1 MADNVILNPGT
12 GGKTIASDD
21 VGGAQYQRIKPAFGA
36 DGAATDV
43 STADPL
49 PVSVFFPDAQHLDGF
64 GRLRVGEPQT
74 VFDSKQVIDN
84 RPLLWDEADSGGAS
98 ASSHSIP
105 RASSLMA
112 LGITSGE
119 KIIRQTKRYFN
130 YQPGKSMLA
139 VLTAIMQPKTNVRQ
153 RVGYFDA
160 DNGIFFEHDGV
171 TAKVVIR
178 SKTSGSAVD
187 TSIDQAS
194 WNTDTMDGTGPSGIT
209 VDWSK
214 SQIFLIDFQWLGVGR
229 VRFSL
234 SINGVSYKVHDIDRA
249 NTLAVVYMSTP
260 DLPVRYEIENTGIA
274 ASATTLE
281 QLCSSLTSEGG
292 YNPDGIVHGSTMQ
305 NGEGRG
311 FGASSTPI
319 MSMRLSTAGIRAHV
333 ELLSA
338 SVLLL
343 SKVASIFRI
352 LVNPTIG
359 AGTSPTWVA
368 ADAFSNV
375 EIDIARTGSVTGG
388 VLIGGGQI
396 STEERTAAR
405 LVSSELTLTSDIAGV
420 SDEIVLCCQTA
431 STGSPTGLAEMFW
444 KEIA

>member
-1 MADNVILNPGT
+1 MVVVLNPGT
-12 GGKTIASDD
+12 GGKAVSTDTVAGEEFQE
-21 VGGAQYQRIKPAFGA
+21 VKMVVGA
-36 DGAATDV
+36 DGVATGV
-43 STADPL
+43 SSTAPF
-49 PVSVFFPDAQHLDGF
+49 PVDVYFPDTQQLDGF

-84 RPLLWDEADSGGAS
+84 RPLLWDEAASGGAS
-98 ASSHSIP
+98 ASTHSIP

-112 LGITSGE
+112 LGTASGE

-130 YQPGKSMLA
+130 YQPGKSMLV

-153 RVGYFDA
+153 RVGYFD
-160 DNGIFFEHDGV
+160 DGNGIFFEHDGV
-171 TAKVVIR
+171 TAKVVVR
-178 SKTSGSAVD
+178 TKTSGTAVD
-187 TSIDQAS
+187 ATFDQS
-194 WNTDTMDGTGPSGIT
+194 DWNTDKMDGFGPSGIT
-209 VDWSK
+209 VDFSK
-214 SQIFLIDFQWLGVGR
+214 SQIFIMDFQWLGVGR

-234 SINGVSYKVHDIDRA
+234 SIDGVTHTVHDRDRSNVID
-249 NTLAVVYMSTP
+249 VVYMSTP

-274 ASATTLE
+274 ADATTLE

-292 YNPDGIVHGSTMQ
+292 YNPDGIVHGFTMQ
-305 NGEGRG
+305 NGTGRA
-311 FGASSTPI
+311 FGSSSTPV

-343 SKVASIFRI
+343 SKVASIYRI

-359 AGTSPTWVA
+359 AGTAPTWVA

-396 STEERTAAR
+396 SSEERTTSR
-405 LVSSELTLTSDIAGV
+405 LVASELTLTSDIAGV

-444 KEIA
+444 KEIS